1 MYHIVDSL
9 SPFAKRSG
17 KGRGIDCRKRGR
29 HTPKE
34 YTPEDLVAIWE
45 EFLGGQE
52 RRHQVT
58 AIADLYPDV
67 RSLYIDFSGIE
78 KFDPDLANY
87 TLANPGLA
95 LKSAEDAVK
104 RMVSHALTNPFIHF
118 RITGLPHDSRLEVR
132 KLRAKHLGTFLAV
145 EGLVRKATEVRP
157 RVTVAEFECVR
168 CGHKTTVEQEGMQFH
183 EPLECSKDDGGCG
196 RGTGSTKFRLLTDP
210 SKFVDTQKIEIQE
223 APEGLR
229 GGAQPE
235 RLVGYIEDDLSGR
248 IMPGDRVVINGVLKS
263 QQKGGQVKS
272 TLFDIHM
279 DVNTVEYKEHEYEE
293 IVISPEEELKIRE
306 FAKSGDIFE
315 RIIAS
320 ISPTIYGY
328 DQEKEALALQ
338 LFGGVTKVMDD
349 GTRIR
354 GDIHIAL
361 IGDPG
366 TAKSQILR
374 YMALLAPRGIYTS
387 GKSSSAAGLTAAAVK
402 DEFGEGR
409 WTLEAG
415 ALVLADKGLA
425 CIDELDKMTDQDRS
439 SIHESLEQGTISVAK
454 AGITATLQ
462 SRCAVLGAANPK
474 YGRFDENRNIAEQI
488 DLPPALLS
496 RFDAIF
502 TMTDRPESEQDR
514 NVASHILRAHRRGE
528 VMMHEAPE
536 QITEVDTAQIMRD
549 SAGLVPSMDRD
560 FLQKYVAY
568 SKRITPIISD
578 EAMRTLEGYYI
589 NIRKMGEGKEASVP
603 ITPRQLEAL
612 IRMSEASARAR
623 LGPIVTAEDS
633 SRAIKIM
640 DYYLR
645 KVASEGGRFDIDLI
659 ATGTSRSQREQ
670 IYVLRS
676 LVQQLSDE
684 RRGVSAEELI
694 QKASSQN
701 IPEDRVR
708 ALLKRL
714 SDAGEVYS
722 PQPGYYKLASEERIG

>member
-1 MYHIVDSL
+1 M
-9 SPFAKRSG
+9 
-17 KGRGIDCRKRGR
+17 
-29 HTPKE
+29 PKE
-34 YTPEDLVAIWE
+34 YTPEDLAAIWE
-45 EFLGGQE
+45 EFLGSQE
-52 RRHQVT
+52 RRHQVS

-67 RSLYIDFSGIE
+67 RSIFVDFLDVE
-78 KFDPDLANY
+78 KFDPDIANY
-87 TLANPGLA
+87 TLANPTVSLRA
-95 LKSAEDAVK
+95 AEEAMK
-104 RMVSHALTNPFIHF
+104 RLVSHTLTSPFLHF
-118 RITGLPHDSRLEVR
+118 RVKGLPHDLRVEIR
-132 KLRAKHLGTFLAV
+132 KLRAKHLGTYVSV

-168 CGHKTTVEQEGMQFH
+168 CGHRTTVEQDGMLFH

-196 RGTGSTKFRLLTDP
+196 RGTGSTKFKLLTDP
-210 SKFVDTQKIEIQE
+210 SRFVDTQKIEIQE
-223 APEGLR
+223 PPEGLR

-235 RLVGYIEDDLSGR
+235 RLVGYIEDDLAGK
-248 IMPGDRVVINGVLKS
+248 IMPGDRVILNGILRS

-272 TLFDIHM
+272 TLFEIHQDI
-279 DVNTVEYKEHEYEE
+279 NSIEYEEHEYEE
-293 IVISPEEELKIRE
+293 VLITPEDELRIRE
-306 FAKSGDIFE
+306 FAESPDSFE
-315 RIIAS
+315 RVIAS

-328 DQEKEALALQ
+328 EQEKEALALQ
-338 LFGGVTKVMDD
+338 LFGGVGKVMDD

-374 YMALLAPRGIYTS
+374 YMAMLAPRGIYTS

-425 CIDELDKMTDQDRS
+425 CIDELDKMNDQDRS
-439 SIHESLEQGTISVAK
+439 AIHESLEQGTISVAK

-502 TMTDRPESEQDR
+502 TMTDRPDSVQDKK
-514 NVASHILRAHRRGE
+514 VAAHILRAHRRGE
-528 VMMHEAPE
+528 VKMHDSPE
-536 QITEVDTAQIMRD
+536 DISSIDTAEILRD
-549 SAGLVPSMDRD
+549 STGLVPAMDRD
-560 FLQKYVAY
+560 FLRKYVAY
-568 SKRITPIISD
+568 SKRMTPVMSD
-578 EAMRTLEGYYI
+578 EAVSTLEGYYVT
-589 NIRKMGEGKEASVP
+589 IRKLGEGEEASVP
-603 ITPRQLEAL
+603 ITARQLEAL
-612 IRMSEASARAR
+612 IRMSEASARSR
-623 LGPIVTAEDS
+623 LSPIVTTEDAQKS
-633 SRAIKIM
+633 IKIVE
-640 DYYLR
+640 YYLG
-645 KVASEGGRFDIDLI
+645 KVASEGGKRDIDLI

-676 LVQQLSDE
+676 LIQQMADE
-684 RRGVSAEELI
+684 RRGVNADDLI
-694 QKASSQN
+694 QRAQADN

-714 SDAGEVYS
+714 SDAGEIYS
-722 PQPGYYKLASEERIG
+722 PQPGYFKLASEERIG

>member
-1 MYHIVDSL
+1 M
-9 SPFAKRSG
+9 
-17 KGRGIDCRKRGR
+17 
-29 HTPKE
+29 PKE

-45 EFLGGQE
+45 EFLGGDE
-52 RRHQVT
+52 RRHQVS
-58 AIADLYPDV
+58 AIADLYPEV
-67 RSLYIDFSGIE
+67 RSLYVDFSDIE

-87 TLANPGLA
+87 TLTNPTMA
-95 LKSAEDAVK
+95 LKCAEDALK
-104 RMVSHALTNPFIHF
+104 RMVSHALTSPYIHF
-118 RITGLPHDSRLEVR
+118 RVKGLPHDSRVEIR
-132 KLRAKHLGTFLAV
+132 KLRAKHLGTFV
-145 EGLVRKATEVRP
+145 SIEGLLRKATEVRP

-168 CGHKTTVEQEGMQFH
+168 CGHRITVEQEGMQFH
-183 EPLECSKDDGGCG
+183 EPLECPKDEGGCG

-210 SKFVDTQKIEIQE
+210 SRFVDTQKIEIQE
-223 APEGLR
+223 PPEGLR

-235 RLVGYIEDDLSGR
+235 RLVGYVEDDISGR
-248 IMPGDRVVINGVLKS
+248 VSPGDRVILNGILRS
-263 QQKGGQVKS
+263 TQKGTQVKS
-272 TLFDIHM
+272 TLFEIHL
-279 DVNTVEYKEHEYEE
+279 DVNSIEYEEHEYEE
-293 IVISPEEELKIRE
+293 IVITPEDELKIRE
-306 FAKSGDIFE
+306 FASSADVFE
-315 RIIAS
+315 KIVAS

-328 DQEKEALALQ
+328 ELEKEALALQ
-338 LFGGVTKVMDD
+338 LFGGVGKVMDD

-374 YMALLAPRGIYTS
+374 YMAQLAPRGIYTS

-425 CIDELDKMTDQDRS
+425 CIDELDKMNDQDRS

-474 YGRFDENRNIAEQI
+474 YGRFDENRSIAEQI

-502 TMTDRPESEQDR
+502 TMTDRPDSEQDR
-514 NVASHILRAHRRGE
+514 KVAAHILKAHRRGE
-528 VMMHEAPE
+528 VRLQESPEALA
-536 QITEVDTAQIMRD
+536 EVDAAEIMRD
-549 SAGLVPSMDRD
+549 SAGLVPAMDRD
-560 FLQKYVAY
+560 FLRKYVAY
-568 SKRITPIISD
+568 SKRITPVMSD
-578 EAMRTLEGYYI
+578 EAVRTLEGYYVS
-589 NIRKMGEGKEASVP
+589 IRKMGEGEEASVP
-603 ITPRQLEAL
+603 ITARQLEAL
-612 IRMSEASARAR
+612 IRLSEASARAR
-623 LGPIVTAEDS
+623 LSPMVTTEDAQ
-633 SRAIKIM
+633 RAIKIVE
-640 DYYLR
+640 YYLS
-645 KVASEGGRFDIDLI
+645 KVASEGGRRDIDII

-670 IYVLRS
+670 IYVIRS

-684 RRGVSAEELI
+684 RRGVSAEVLI
-694 QKASSQN
+694 QRALSEN

-722 PQPGYYKLASEERIG
+722 PQPGYYKLASEERLG

>member
-1 MYHIVDSL
+1 M
-9 SPFAKRSG
+9 
-17 KGRGIDCRKRGR
+17 
-29 HTPKE
+29 
-34 YTPEDLVAIWE
+34 AIWE

-52 RRHQVT
+52 RRHQVS

-67 RSLYIDFSGIE
+67 RSMHIDFGEVE

-87 TLANPGLA
+87 TLQNPTL
-95 LKSAEDAVK
+95 SIRCAEDALK
-104 RMVSHALTNPFIHF
+104 RMVSHALTNPFVHF
-118 RITGLPHDSRLEVR
+118 RIKGLPHDSRIEIK
-132 KLRAKHLGTFLAV
+132 KLRAKHLGTFVSV

-157 RVTVAEFECVR
+157 RVTLAEFECAR
-168 CGHKTTVEQEGMQFH
+168 CLHRITVEQDGMLFH
-183 EPLECSKDDGGCG
+183 EPLECPKEEGGCG

-210 SKFVDTQKIEIQE
+210 SKFVDTQKIETQE
-223 APEGLR
+223 PPEGLR
-229 GGAQPE
+229 GGSQPE

-248 IMPGDRVVINGVLKS
+248 ISPGDRVMLNGILRSV
-263 QQKGGQVKS
+263 QKGTQVKS
-272 TLFDIHM
+272 TLFEIHLDI
-279 DVNTVEYKEHEYEE
+279 NSIEYEE
-293 IVISPEEELKIRE
+293 KEYEEVLITPEDELKIIE
-306 FAKSGDIFE
+306 FAGSPDPFE
-315 RIIAS
+315 KIIAS

-338 LFGGVTKVMDD
+338 LFGGVSKLMDD

-374 YMALLAPRGIYTS
+374 YMAQLAPRGIYTS

-425 CIDELDKMTDQDRS
+425 CIDELDKMNDQDRS

-474 YGRFDENRNIAEQI
+474 YGRFDDSRSVAEQI

-502 TMTDRPESEQDR
+502 TMTDRPNSEQDR
-514 NVASHILRAHRRGE
+514 KVAAHILKAHRRGE
-528 VMMHEAPE
+528 VKLRDSPE
-536 QITEVDTAQIMRD
+536 TITEVDTAEILRD
-549 SAGLVPSMDRD
+549 STGLVPAMDRE
-560 FLQKYVAY
+560 FLRKYVAF
-568 SKRITPIISD
+568 SKRITPIMSD
-578 EAMRTLEGYYI
+578 DAVHTLEEYYVS
-589 NIRKMGEGKEASVP
+589 IRKLGEGEEASVP
-603 ITPRQLEAL
+603 ITARQLEAL
-612 IRMSEASARAR
+612 IRLSEASARAR
-623 LGPIVTAEDS
+623 LSHIVNKDDADRS
-633 SRAIKIM
+633 IKIVE
-640 DYYLR
+640 YYLG
-645 KVASEGGRFDIDLI
+645 KVASEGGRRDIDII

-694 QKASSQN
+694 QKAGAEN

-722 PQPGYYKLASEERIG
+722 PQPGYFKLASEERIA

>member
-1 MYHIVDSL
+1 VS
-9 SPFAKRSG
+9 S
-17 KGRGIDCRKRGR
+17 
-29 HTPKE
+29 
-34 YTPEDLVAIWE
+34 WE
-45 EFLGGQE
+45 EFLGGEE
-52 RRHQVT
+52 RRHHVS

-67 RSLYIDFSGIE
+67 RSIHVDFSE
-78 KFDPDLANY
+78 VERFDPDLANY
-87 TLANPGLA
+87 TLVNPTLSIR
-95 LKSAEDAVK
+95 SAEDAIK
-104 RMVSHALTNPFIHF
+104 RLVSHTLTNPFIHF
-118 RITGLPHDSRLEVR
+118 RIKALPHDSRVEIR
-132 KLRAKHLGTFLAV
+132 KLRAKHLGTFVAI

-157 RVTVAEFECVR
+157 KVTIAEFECVR
-168 CGHKTTVEQEGMQFH
+168 CGHRMTVVQEGMQFH

-196 RGTGSTKFRLLTDP
+196 RGTGSTKFKLLTDP

-223 APEGLR
+223 PPEGLR

-235 RLVGYIEDDLSGR
+235 RLVGYIEDDLSGK
-248 IMPGDRVVINGVLKS
+248 ISPGDRLIINGILRS
-263 QQKGGQVKS
+263 QQKGTQVKS
-272 TLFDIHM
+272 TLFEINL
-279 DVNTVEYKEHEYEE
+279 DVNSVEYEEHEYEE
-293 IVISPEEELKIRE
+293 ILITPEDELKIRE
-306 FAKSGDIFE
+306 FSNSVDIFE
-315 RIIAS
+315 KIIAS

-328 DQEKEALALQ
+328 TQEKEALALQ
-338 LFGGVTKVMDD
+338 LFGGVSKVMDD

-387 GKSSSAAGLTAAAVK
+387 GKASSAAGLTAAAVK

-425 CIDELDKMTDQDRS
+425 CIDELDKMNDQDRS
-439 SIHESLEQGTISVAK
+439 AIHESLEQGTISVAK

-502 TMTDRPESEQDR
+502 TMTDRPNSEQDR
-514 NVASHILRAHRRGE
+514 KVAAHILKAHRRGE
-528 VMMHEAPE
+528 LMLHESPE
-536 QITEVDTAQIMRD
+536 TIKDIDAAEIMRD
-549 SAGLVPSMDRD
+549 SEGLVPAMDRD
-560 FLQKYVAY
+560 FLRKYVAY
-568 SKRITPIISD
+568 SKRIIPIMSD
-578 EAMRTLEGYYI
+578 ESMRTIEGYYI
-589 NIRKMGEGKEASVP
+589 SIRKLGEGEEASVP
-603 ITPRQLEAL
+603 ITARQLEAL

-623 LGPIVTAEDS
+623 LNPIVGSDDA
-633 SRAIKIM
+633 SRAIKIVE
-640 DYYLR
+640 YYLA
-645 KVASEGGRFDIDLI
+645 KVASEGGKRDIDLI

-694 QKASSQN
+694 QKAGSEN

>member
-1 MYHIVDSL
+1 M
-9 SPFAKRSG
+9 R
-17 KGRGIDCRKRGR
+17 
-29 HTPKE
+29 
-34 YTPEDLVAIWE
+34 
-45 EFLGGQE
+45 
-52 RRHQVT
+52 
-58 AIADLYPDV
+58 
-67 RSLYIDFSGIE
+67 
-78 KFDPDLANY
+78 
-87 TLANPGLA
+87 
-95 LKSAEDAVK
+95 SAEDALK
-104 RMVSHALTNPFIHF
+104 RMVSHALTNPFVHF
-118 RITGLPHDSRLEVR
+118 RIKGLPKDSRIEIR
-132 KLRAKHLGTFLAV
+132 KLRAKHLGNFVAI

-157 RVTVAEFECVR
+157 KVTVAEFECAR
-168 CGHKTTVEQEGMQFH
+168 CLHRITVEQEGMQFH
-183 EPLECSKDDGGCG
+183 EPLECPKEDGGCG
-196 RGTGSTKFRLLTDP
+196 RGIGSTKFRLLTDP
-210 SKFVDTQKIEIQE
+210 SKFVDTQKVEIQE
-223 APEGLR
+223 PPEGLR

-235 RLVGYIEDDLSGR
+235 RLAGYIEDDLSGK
-248 IMPGDRVVINGVLKS
+248 ISPGDRVIINGILRS
-263 QQKGGQVKS
+263 QQKGTAVKS
-272 TLFDIHM
+272 TLFEIHL
-279 DVNTVEYKEHEYEE
+279 DVNSVEYEEHEYEE
-293 IVISPEEELKIRE
+293 IAITPEDELKIRE
-306 FAKSGDIFE
+306 FANSADVFE
-315 RIIAS
+315 KIIAS

-328 DQEKEALALQ
+328 SQEKEALALQ
-338 LFGGVTKVMDD
+338 LFGGVGKLMDD

-374 YMALLAPRGIYTS
+374 YMAQLAPRGIYTS

-425 CIDELDKMTDQDRS
+425 CIDELDKMNDQDRS

-502 TMTDRPESEQDR
+502 TMTDRPDAEQDR
-514 NVASHILRAHRRGE
+514 NVAAHILKAHRRGE
-528 VMMHEAPE
+528 VKLHEAPE
-536 QITEVDTAQIMRD
+536 EITEVDIAQILSD
-549 SAGLVPSMDRD
+549 SQGLIPAMERD
-560 FLQKYVAY
+560 FLRKYVAY
-568 SKRITPIISD
+568 SKRITPIMSD

-589 NIRKMGEGKEASVP
+589 SIRKMGEGAEASVP
-603 ITPRQLEAL
+603 ITARQLEAL

-623 LGPIVTAEDS
+623 LSTIVSGDDA
-633 SRAIKIM
+633 SRAIKIVE
-640 DYYLR
+640 YYLA
-645 KVASEGGRFDIDLI
+645 KVASEGGRRDIDLI

-684 RRGVSAEELI
+684 RRGVSVEVLI
-694 QKASSQN
+694 QRASSEN

-714 SDAGEVYS
+714 SDAGEIYS
-722 PQPGYYKLASEERIG
+722 PQPGFFKLASEERVG

>member
-1 MYHIVDSL
+1 M
-9 SPFAKRSG
+9 
-17 KGRGIDCRKRGR
+17 
-29 HTPKE
+29 
-34 YTPEDLVAIWE
+34 VAVWE

-52 RRHQVT
+52 RRHQVS

-67 RSLYIDFSGIE
+67 RSMYVDFADVE

-87 TLANPGLA
+87 TLQNPTL
-95 LKSAEDAVK
+95 SVRCAEDALK
-104 RMVSHALTNPFIHF
+104 RMVSHALTNPFLHF
-118 RITGLPHDSRLEVR
+118 RIKGLPHDSRMEIR
-132 KLRAKHLGTFLAV
+132 KLRAKHLGTFVSV

-157 RVTVAEFECVR
+157 RVTMAEFECAR
-168 CGHKTTVEQEGMQFH
+168 CLHRITVEQEGMLFH
-183 EPLECSKDDGGCG
+183 EPLECPKEEGGCG

-223 APEGLR
+223 PPEGLR
-229 GGAQPE
+229 GGSQPE

-248 IMPGDRVVINGVLKS
+248 ISPGDRVMLNGILRS
-263 QQKGGQVKS
+263 TQKGTQVKS
-272 TLFDIHM
+272 TLFEIHLDI
-279 DVNTVEYKEHEYEE
+279 NSIEYEE
-293 IVISPEEELKIRE
+293 KEYEEVLITPEDEIKIVE
-306 FAKSGDIFE
+306 FAEAPDFFD
-315 RIIAS
+315 RVIAS

-338 LFGGVTKVMDD
+338 LFGGVSKLMDD

-374 YMALLAPRGIYTS
+374 YMAQLAPRGIYTS

-425 CIDELDKMTDQDRS
+425 CIDELDKMNDQDRS

-474 YGRFDENRNIAEQI
+474 YGRFDDNRSVAEQI

-502 TMTDRPESEQDR
+502 TMTDRPNSEQDR
-514 NVASHILRAHRRGE
+514 KVAAHILRAHRRGE
-528 VMMHEAPE
+528 VKLSESPE
-536 QITEVDTAQIMRD
+536 TVTEVDTAEILRD
-549 SAGLVPSMDRD
+549 STGLVPVMDRE
-560 FLQKYVAY
+560 FLRKYVAF
-568 SKRITPIISD
+568 SKRITPIMSD
-578 EAMRTLEGYYI
+578 EAVTTLEGYYVS
-589 NIRKMGEGKEASVP
+589 IRKLGEGEEASVP
-603 ITPRQLEAL
+603 ITARQLEAL
-612 IRMSEASARAR
+612 IRLSEASARAR
-623 LGPIVTAEDS
+623 LSNIVNKEDS
-633 SRAIKIM
+633 ERAIKIVE
-640 DYYLR
+640 YYLG
-645 KVASEGGRFDIDLI
+645 KVASEGGRRDIDII

-694 QKASSQN
+694 QKAGAEN

-722 PQPGYYKLASEERIG
+722 PQPGYFKLASEERIA

>member
-1 MYHIVDSL
+1 VS
-9 SPFAKRSG
+9 A
-17 KGRGIDCRKRGR
+17 
-29 HTPKE
+29 
-34 YTPEDLVAIWE
+34 V
-45 EFLGGQE
+45 
-52 RRHQVT
+52 
-58 AIADLYPDV
+58 ADLYPDV
-67 RSLYIDFSGIE
+67 RSIHIDFLEIE

-87 TLANPGLA
+87 TLQNPTLS
-95 LKSAEDAVK
+95 LKCAEDALK
-104 RMVSHALTNPFIHF
+104 RMVSHALTNPFLHF
-118 RITGLPHDSRLEVR
+118 RVKGLPHDSRIDIR
-132 KLRAKHLGTFLAV
+132 KLRAKHLGTFVSV

-157 RVTVAEFECVR
+157 RVTLAEFECAR
-168 CGHKTTVEQEGMQFH
+168 CLHRITVEQEGMLFH
-183 EPLECSKDDGGCG
+183 EPLECPKEEGGCG
-196 RGTGSTKFRLLTDP
+196 RGTGSTKFRLLSDP
-210 SKFVDTQKIEIQE
+210 SKFVDTQKIEVQE
-223 APEGLR
+223 PPEGLR
-229 GGAQPE
+229 GGSQPE

-248 IMPGDRVVINGVLKS
+248 ISPGDRVILNGILRS
-263 QQKGGQVKS
+263 TQKGTQVKS
-272 TLFDIHM
+272 TLFEIHLDI
-279 DVNTVEYKEHEYEE
+279 NSIEYEE
-293 IVISPEEELKIRE
+293 KEYEEVLITPEDELKILE
-306 FAKSGDIFE
+306 FSEAPDSFD

-328 DQEKEALALQ
+328 EQEKEALALQ
-338 LFGGVTKVMDD
+338 LFGGVSKLMDD

-374 YMALLAPRGIYTS
+374 YMAQLAPRGIYTS

-425 CIDELDKMTDQDRS
+425 CIDELDKMNDQDRS

-474 YGRFDENRNIAEQI
+474 YGRFDDSRSVAEQI

-502 TMTDRPESEQDR
+502 TMTDRPHSEQDR
-514 NVASHILRAHRRGE
+514 KVAAHILKAHRRGE
-528 VMMHEAPE
+528 VKLRESPE
-536 QITEVDTAQIMRD
+536 KITEVDVAEILRD
-549 SAGLVPSMDRD
+549 SAGLVPAMDRE
-560 FLQKYVAY
+560 FLRKYVAY
-568 SKRITPIISD
+568 SKRMIPIMSD
-578 EAMRTLEGYYI
+578 DAVRTLEGYYVS
-589 NIRKMGEGKEASVP
+589 IRKLGEGEEASVP
-603 ITPRQLEAL
+603 ITARQLEAL
-612 IRMSEASARAR
+612 IRISEASARAR
-623 LGPIVTAEDS
+623 LSSVVSKEDAD
-633 SRAIKIM
+633 RAIKIVE
-640 DYYLR
+640 YYLG
-645 KVASEGGRFDIDLI
+645 KVASEGGRRDIDII

-676 LVQQLSDE
+676 LVQQLSEE

-694 QKASSQN
+694 QKASAEN

-722 PQPGYYKLASEERIG
+722 PQPGYFKLASEERIA

>member
-1 MYHIVDSL
+1 VS
-9 SPFAKRSG
+9 
-17 KGRGIDCRKRGR
+17 
-29 HTPKE
+29 
-34 YTPEDLVAIWE
+34 
-45 EFLGGQE
+45 
-52 RRHQVT
+52 

-67 RSLYIDFSGIE
+67 RSIYIDFLEVE

-87 TLANPGLA
+87 TLQNPTLSI
-95 LKSAEDAVK
+95 KCAEDAVK
-104 RMVSHALTNPFIHF
+104 RMVSHALTNPFVHF
-118 RITGLPHDSRLEVR
+118 RIKDLPHDSRVEIR
-132 KLRAKHLGTFLAV
+132 KLRAKHLGTFVSV

-157 RVTVAEFECVR
+157 RVTLAEFECAR
-168 CGHKTTVEQEGMQFH
+168 CGHRITVEQEGMLFH
-183 EPLECSKDDGGCG
+183 EPIECSKEEGGCG

-210 SKFVDTQKIEIQE
+210 SRFVDTQKIEIQE
-223 APEGLR
+223 PPEGLR

-235 RLVGYIEDDLSGR
+235 RLVGYIEDDISGR
-248 IMPGDRVVINGVLKS
+248 ISPGDRVILNGILRS
-263 QQKGGQVKS
+263 AQKGGQVKS
-272 TLFDIHM
+272 TLFEIHLDI
-279 DVNTVEYKEHEYEE
+279 NSAEEEEKEYEE
-293 IVISPEEELKIRE
+293 VLITPEDELKIIE
-306 FAKSGDIFE
+306 FAESPDALD
-315 RIIAS
+315 RTIAS

-328 DQEKEALALQ
+328 EQEKEALALQ
-338 LFGGVTKVMDD
+338 LFGGVSKIMDD

-374 YMALLAPRGIYTS
+374 YMAQLAPRGIYTS

-415 ALVLADKGLA
+415 ALVLADKGLC
-425 CIDELDKMTDQDRS
+425 CIDELDKMNDQDRS

-474 YGRFDENRNIAEQI
+474 FGRFDDSRNIAEQI

-502 TMTDRPESEQDR
+502 TMTDRPDSVQDR
-514 NVASHILRAHRRGE
+514 KVASHILKAHRRGE
-528 VMMHEAPE
+528 VRLQESPE
-536 QITEVDTAQIMRD
+536 QITAVDTAEILRD
-549 SAGLVPSMDRD
+549 STGLVPAMDRE
-560 FLQKYVAY
+560 FLRKYVAY
-568 SKRITPIISD
+568 SKRLIPIMSD
-578 EAMRTLEGYYI
+578 EAVRTLEGYYVS
-589 NIRKMGEGKEASVP
+589 IRKLGEGEAASVP
-603 ITPRQLEAL
+603 ITARQLEAL

-623 LGPIVTAEDS
+623 LSGIVNTDDAN
-633 SRAIKIM
+633 RAIKIVE
-640 DYYLR
+640 YYLS
-645 KVASEGGRFDIDLI
+645 KVASEGGRRDIDII

-670 IYVLRS
+670 IYVLRT

-694 QKASSQN
+694 QKAGSEN

-714 SDAGEVYS
+714 SDAGEIYS
-722 PQPGYYKLASEERIG
+722 PQPGYFKLASEERIA

>member
-1 MYHIVDSL
+1 M
-9 SPFAKRSG
+9 
-17 KGRGIDCRKRGR
+17 
-29 HTPKE
+29 PKE
-34 YTPEDLVAIWE
+34 YTPEDLVTIWE
-45 EFLGGQE
+45 EFLGGEE
-52 RRHQVT
+52 RRHQVS

-67 RSLYIDFSGIE
+67 RSIYIDFLEVE

-87 TLANPGLA
+87 TLVNPA
-95 LKSAEDAVK
+95 LSIRSAEDAIK

-118 RITGLPHDSRLEVR
+118 RIKNLPRDSRVEIR
-132 KLRAKHLGTFLAV
+132 KLRAKHLGTFVSV

-157 RVTVAEFECVR
+157 KVTVAEFECVR
-168 CGHKTTVEQEGMQFH
+168 CRHRTSVEQEGMLFH

-196 RGTGSTKFRLLTDP
+196 RGSGSTKFKLLTDP
-210 SKFVDTQKIEIQE
+210 SRFVDTQKIEIQE

-235 RLVGYIEDDLSGR
+235 RLVGYVEDDIAGKIS
-248 IMPGDRVVINGVLKS
+248 PGDRIIINGVLKS
-263 QQKGGQVKS
+263 QQKGTQVKS
-272 TLFDIHM
+272 TLFDISL
-279 DVNTVEYKEHEYEE
+279 DINSVEYEEHEYEE
-293 IVISPEEELKIRE
+293 IVITPEDEVKIRE
-306 FAKSGDIFE
+306 FANSADVFD
-315 RIIAS
+315 RIIKS
-320 ISPTIYGY
+320 ISPTIFGY
-328 DQEKEALALQ
+328 EQEKEALSLQ
-338 LFGGVTKVMDD
+338 LFGGVSKLMDD

-354 GDIHIAL
+354 GDIHIAM

-415 ALVLADKGLA
+415 ALVLADKGLC
-425 CIDELDKMTDQDRS
+425 CIDELDKMNDQDRS

-474 YGRFDENRNIAEQI
+474 YGRFDESRNIAEQI

-502 TMTDRPESEQDR
+502 TLTDRPNSEADR
-514 NVASHILRAHRRGE
+514 NIAAHILKVHRRGE
-528 VMMHEAPE
+528 IRLHEAPDKIKGMDVAE
-536 QITEVDTAQIMRD
+536 IMRESD
-549 SAGLVPSMDRD
+549 TLVPSMDRD
-560 FLQKYVAY
+560 FLRKYVAF
-568 SKRITPIISD
+568 SKRIIPIMSD
-578 EAMRTLEGYYI
+578 EAMRTIETYYVS
-589 NIRKMGEGKEASVP
+589 IRKLGEGEEASVP
-603 ITPRQLEAL
+603 ITARQLEAL
-612 IRMSEASARAR
+612 IRLSEASARAR
-623 LGPIVTAEDS
+623 LNPLVTADDS
-633 SRAIKIM
+633 NRAIRIVE
-640 DYYLR
+640 YYLG
-645 KVASEGGRFDIDLI
+645 KVASEGGRRDIDLI
-659 ATGTSRSQREQ
+659 ATGTSKSQREQ

-694 QKASSQN
+694 QKAASEN

-722 PQPGYYKLASEERIG
+722 PQPGYFKLASEERIG

>member
-1 MYHIVDSL
+1 M
-9 SPFAKRSG
+9 RS
-17 KGRGIDCRKRGR
+17 I
-29 HTPKE
+29 
-34 YTPEDLVAIWE
+34 
-45 EFLGGQE
+45 
-52 RRHQVT
+52 
-58 AIADLYPDV
+58 
-67 RSLYIDFSGIE
+67 YIDFLEVE

-87 TLANPGLA
+87 TLQSPTLSI
-95 LKSAEDAVK
+95 KCAEDAVK
-104 RMVSHALTNPFIHF
+104 RMVSHALTNPFVHF
-118 RITGLPHDSRLEVR
+118 RIKDLPHDSRVEIR
-132 KLRAKHLGTFLAV
+132 KLRAKHLGTFVSV

-157 RVTVAEFECVR
+157 RVTLAEFECAR
-168 CGHKTTVEQEGMQFH
+168 CGHRITVEQEGMLFH
-183 EPLECSKDDGGCG
+183 EPIECSKEEGGCG

-210 SKFVDTQKIEIQE
+210 SRFVDTQKIEIQE
-223 APEGLR
+223 PPEGLR

-235 RLVGYIEDDLSGR
+235 RLVGYIEDDISGR
-248 IMPGDRVVINGVLKS
+248 ISPGDRVILNGILRS
-263 QQKGGQVKS
+263 AQKGGQVKS
-272 TLFDIHM
+272 TLFEIHLDI
-279 DVNTVEYKEHEYEE
+279 NSAEEEEKEYEE
-293 IVISPEEELKIRE
+293 VLITPEDELKIIE
-306 FAKSGDIFE
+306 FAESPDALD
-315 RIIAS
+315 RTIAS

-338 LFGGVTKVMDD
+338 LFGGVSKIMDD

-374 YMALLAPRGIYTS
+374 YMAQLAPRGIYTS

-415 ALVLADKGLA
+415 ALVLADKGLC
-425 CIDELDKMTDQDRS
+425 CIDELDKMNDQDRS

-474 YGRFDENRNIAEQI
+474 FGRFDDSRNIAEQI

-502 TMTDRPESEQDR
+502 TMTDRPDSVQDR
-514 NVASHILRAHRRGE
+514 KVASHILKAHRRGE
-528 VMMHEAPE
+528 VRLQESPE
-536 QITEVDTAQIMRD
+536 QITAVDTAEILRD
-549 SAGLVPSMDRD
+549 STGLVPAMDRD
-560 FLQKYVAY
+560 FLRKYVAY
-568 SKRITPIISD
+568 SKRLTPIMSD
-578 EAMRTLEGYYI
+578 EAVRTLEGYYVS
-589 NIRKMGEGKEASVP
+589 IRKLGEGEAASVP
-603 ITPRQLEAL
+603 ITARQLEAL

-623 LGPIVTAEDS
+623 LSGIVNTDDAN
-633 SRAIKIM
+633 RAIKIVE
-640 DYYLR
+640 YYLS
-645 KVASEGGRFDIDLI
+645 KVASEGGRRDIDII

-670 IYVLRS
+670 IYVLRT

-694 QKASSQN
+694 QKAGSEN

-714 SDAGEVYS
+714 SDAGEIYS
-722 PQPGYYKLASEERIG
+722 PQPGYFKLASEERIA

>member
-1 MYHIVDSL
+1 M
-9 SPFAKRSG
+9 
-17 KGRGIDCRKRGR
+17 
-29 HTPKE
+29 
-34 YTPEDLVAIWE
+34 VAIWE

-52 RRHQVT
+52 RRHHVS

-67 RSLYIDFSGIE
+67 RSVYVDFSAVE

-87 TLANPGLA
+87 TLVNPTLSIR
-95 LKSAEDAVK
+95 SAEDALK
-104 RMVSHALTNPFIHF
+104 RMVSHALTNPFVHF
-118 RITGLPHDSRLEVR
+118 RINGLPRDSRVEIR
-132 KLRAKHLGTFLAV
+132 KLRAKHLSSFVAI

-157 RVTVAEFECVR
+157 RVTVAEFECAR
-168 CGHKTTVEQEGMQFH
+168 CLHRITIEQEGMQFH
-183 EPLECSKDDGGCG
+183 EPLECPKEEGGCG

-210 SKFVDTQKIEIQE
+210 SKFVDTQKVEIQE
-223 APEGLR
+223 PPEGLR

-248 IMPGDRVVINGVLKS
+248 ISPGDRVIINGILRS
-263 QQKGGQVKS
+263 QQKGTTVKS
-272 TLFDIHM
+272 TLFEIQL
-279 DVNTVEYKEHEYEE
+279 DVNSVEYEEHEYEE
-293 IVISPEEELKIRE
+293 ISITPEDELKIRE
-306 FAKSGDIFE
+306 FANSADVFE
-315 RIIAS
+315 KIIAS

-328 DQEKEALALQ
+328 TQEKEALALQ
-338 LFGGVTKVMDD
+338 LFGGVGKIMDD

-374 YMALLAPRGIYTS
+374 YMAQLAPRGIYTS

-425 CIDELDKMTDQDRS
+425 CIDELDKMNDQDRS

-502 TMTDRPESEQDR
+502 TMTDRPNAEQDR
-514 NVASHILRAHRRGE
+514 GVAAHILKAHRRGE
-528 VMMHEAPE
+528 VKLHEAPE
-536 QITEVDTAQIMRD
+536 EITEVDTKEILSD
-549 SAGLVPSMDRD
+549 STGLVPAMDRD
-560 FLQKYVAY
+560 FLRKYVAY
-568 SKRITPIISD
+568 SKRISPILSD
-578 EAMRTLEGYYI
+578 EAVRTLEGYYI
-589 NIRKMGEGKEASVP
+589 SIRKMGEGAEASVP
-603 ITPRQLEAL
+603 ITARQLEAL

-623 LGPIVTAEDS
+623 LNQIVSAEDAGRS
-633 SRAIKIM
+633 IKIVE
-640 DYYLR
+640 YYLS
-645 KVASEGGRFDIDLI
+645 KVASEGGRRDIDLI

-684 RRGVSAEELI
+684 RRGVSVEVLI
-694 QKASSQN
+694 QKASSEN

-714 SDAGEVYS
+714 SDAGEIYS
-722 PQPGYYKLASEERIG
+722 PQPGFFKLASEERIG

>member
-1 MYHIVDSL
+1 VS
-9 SPFAKRSG
+9 
-17 KGRGIDCRKRGR
+17 
-29 HTPKE
+29 
-34 YTPEDLVAIWE
+34 
-45 EFLGGQE
+45 
-52 RRHQVT
+52 

-67 RSLYIDFSGIE
+67 RSIYIDFLEVE

-87 TLANPGLA
+87 TLQNPTLSI
-95 LKSAEDAVK
+95 KCAEDAVK
-104 RMVSHALTNPFIHF
+104 RMVSHALTNPFVHF
-118 RITGLPHDSRLEVR
+118 RIKDLPHDSRVEIR
-132 KLRAKHLGTFLAV
+132 KLRAKHLGTFVSV

-157 RVTVAEFECVR
+157 RVTLAEFECAR
-168 CGHKTTVEQEGMQFH
+168 CGHRITVEQEGMLFH
-183 EPLECSKDDGGCG
+183 EPIECSKEEGGCG

-210 SKFVDTQKIEIQE
+210 SRFVDTQKIEIQE
-223 APEGLR
+223 PPEGLR

-235 RLVGYIEDDLSGR
+235 RLVGYIEDDISGR
-248 IMPGDRVVINGVLKS
+248 ISPGDRVILNGILRS
-263 QQKGGQVKS
+263 AQKGGQVKS
-272 TLFDIHM
+272 TLFEIHLDI
-279 DVNTVEYKEHEYEE
+279 NSAEEEEKEYEE
-293 IVISPEEELKIRE
+293 VLITPEDELKIIE
-306 FAKSGDIFE
+306 FAESPDALD
-315 RIIAS
+315 RTIAS

-328 DQEKEALALQ
+328 EQEKEALALQ
-338 LFGGVTKVMDD
+338 LFGGVSKMMDD

-374 YMALLAPRGIYTS
+374 YMAQLAPRGIYTS

-415 ALVLADKGLA
+415 ALVLADKGLC
-425 CIDELDKMTDQDRS
+425 CIDELDKMNDQDRS

-474 YGRFDENRNIAEQI
+474 FGRFDDSRNIAEQI

-502 TMTDRPESEQDR
+502 TMTDRPDSVQDR
-514 NVASHILRAHRRGE
+514 KVAAHILKAHRRGE
-528 VMMHEAPE
+528 VRLQESPE
-536 QITEVDTAQIMRD
+536 QITAVDTAEILRD
-549 SAGLVPSMDRD
+549 STGLVPAMDRE
-560 FLQKYVAY
+560 FLRKYVAY
-568 SKRITPIISD
+568 SKRLIPIMSD
-578 EAMRTLEGYYI
+578 EAVRTLEGYYVS
-589 NIRKMGEGKEASVP
+589 IRKLGEGEAASVP
-603 ITPRQLEAL
+603 ITARQLEAL

-623 LGPIVTAEDS
+623 LSGIVNTDDAN
-633 SRAIKIM
+633 RAIKIVE
-640 DYYLR
+640 YYLS
-645 KVASEGGRFDIDLI
+645 KVASEGGRRDIDII

-670 IYVLRS
+670 IYVLRT

-694 QKASSQN
+694 QKAGSEN

-714 SDAGEVYS
+714 SDAGEIYS
-722 PQPGYYKLASEERIG
+722 PQPGYFKLASEERIA

>member
-1 MYHIVDSL
+1 VS
-9 SPFAKRSG
+9 S
-17 KGRGIDCRKRGR
+17 
-29 HTPKE
+29 
-34 YTPEDLVAIWE
+34 WE
-45 EFLGGQE
+45 EFLGGEE
-52 RRHQVT
+52 RRHHVS

-67 RSLYIDFSGIE
+67 RSIHVDFSE
-78 KFDPDLANY
+78 VERFDPDLANY
-87 TLANPGLA
+87 TLVNPTLSIR
-95 LKSAEDAVK
+95 SAEDAIK
-104 RMVSHALTNPFIHF
+104 RLVSHTLTNPFIHF
-118 RITGLPHDSRLEVR
+118 RIKALPHDSRVEIR
-132 KLRAKHLGTFLAV
+132 KLRAKHLGTFVAI

-157 RVTVAEFECVR
+157 KVTIAEFECVR
-168 CGHKTTVEQEGMQFH
+168 CGHRMTVVQEGMQFH

-196 RGTGSTKFRLLTDP
+196 RGTGSTKFKLLTDP

-223 APEGLR
+223 PPEGLR

-235 RLVGYIEDDLSGR
+235 RLVGYIEDDLSGK
-248 IMPGDRVVINGVLKS
+248 ISPGDRLIINGILRS
-263 QQKGGQVKS
+263 QQKGTQVKS
-272 TLFDIHM
+272 TLFEILL
-279 DVNTVEYKEHEYEE
+279 DVNSVEYEEHEYEE
-293 IVISPEEELKIRE
+293 ILITPEDELKIRE
-306 FAKSGDIFE
+306 FSNSVDIFE
-315 RIIAS
+315 KIIAS

-328 DQEKEALALQ
+328 TQEKEALALQ
-338 LFGGVTKVMDD
+338 LFGGVSKVMDD

-387 GKSSSAAGLTAAAVK
+387 GKASSAAGLTAAAVK

-425 CIDELDKMTDQDRS
+425 CIDELDKMNDQDRS
-439 SIHESLEQGTISVAK
+439 AIHESLEQGTISVAK

-502 TMTDRPESEQDR
+502 TMTDRPNSEQDR
-514 NVASHILRAHRRGE
+514 KVAAHILKAHRRGE
-528 VMMHEAPE
+528 LMLHESPE
-536 QITEVDTAQIMRD
+536 TIKDIDAAEIMRD
-549 SAGLVPSMDRD
+549 SEGLVPAMDRD
-560 FLQKYVAY
+560 FLRKYVAY
-568 SKRITPIISD
+568 SKRIIPIMSD
-578 EAMRTLEGYYI
+578 ESMRTIEGYYI
-589 NIRKMGEGKEASVP
+589 SIRKLGEGEEASVP
-603 ITPRQLEAL
+603 ITARQLEAL

-623 LGPIVTAEDS
+623 LNPIVGSDDA
-633 SRAIKIM
+633 SRAIKIVE
-640 DYYLR
+640 YYLA
-645 KVASEGGRFDIDLI
+645 KVASEGGKRDIDLI

-694 QKASSQN
+694 QKAGSEN

>member
-1 MYHIVDSL
+1 M
-9 SPFAKRSG
+9 
-17 KGRGIDCRKRGR
+17 
-29 HTPKE
+29 
-34 YTPEDLVAIWE
+34 AIWE

-52 RRHQVT
+52 RRHQVS

-67 RSLYIDFSGIE
+67 RSMYIDFSEVE

-87 TLANPGLA
+87 TLQNPTL
-95 LKSAEDAVK
+95 SIRCAEDALK
-104 RMVSHALTNPFIHF
+104 RMVSHALTNPFVHF
-118 RITGLPHDSRLEVR
+118 RVKNLPHDSRIEIR
-132 KLRAKHLGTFLAV
+132 KLRAKHLGTFVSV

-157 RVTVAEFECVR
+157 RVTVAEFECAR
-168 CGHKTTVEQEGMQFH
+168 CLHRISVEQEGMVFH
-183 EPLECSKDDGGCG
+183 EPLECPKEEGGCG

-210 SKFVDTQKIEIQE
+210 SRFVDTQKIEIQE
-223 APEGLR
+223 PPEGLR
-229 GGAQPE
+229 GGSQPE

-248 IMPGDRVVINGVLKS
+248 ISPGDRVILNGILRS
-263 QQKGGQVKS
+263 TQKGTQVKS
-272 TLFDIHM
+272 TLFEIHLDI
-279 DVNTVEYKEHEYEE
+279 NSIEYEE
-293 IVISPEEELKIRE
+293 KEYEEVLITPEDELKIIE
-306 FAKSGDIFE
+306 FAGSPDPFDK
-315 RIIAS
+315 IIAS

-338 LFGGVTKVMDD
+338 LFGGVSKLMDD

-374 YMALLAPRGIYTS
+374 YMAQLAPRGIYTS

-425 CIDELDKMTDQDRS
+425 CIDELDKMNDQDRS

-474 YGRFDENRNIAEQI
+474 YGRFDDSRSVAEQI

-502 TMTDRPESEQDR
+502 TMTDRPNSEQDR
-514 NVASHILRAHRRGE
+514 KVAAHILKAHRRGE
-528 VMMHEAPE
+528 VKLRESPE
-536 QITEVDTAQIMRD
+536 TVTEVDTAEILRD
-549 SAGLVPSMDRD
+549 SAGLVPAMDRE
-560 FLQKYVAY
+560 FLRKYVAY
-568 SKRITPIISD
+568 SKRITPIMSD
-578 EAMRTLEGYYI
+578 EAIRTLEGYYVS
-589 NIRKMGEGKEASVP
+589 IRKLGEGEEASVP
-603 ITPRQLEAL
+603 ITARQLEAL
-612 IRMSEASARAR
+612 IRLSEASARAR
-623 LGPIVTAEDS
+623 LSQIVNTDDAN
-633 SRAIKIM
+633 RAIKIVE
-640 DYYLR
+640 YYLG
-645 KVASEGGRFDIDLI
+645 KVASEGGRRDIDII

-694 QKASSQN
+694 QKAGAEN

-722 PQPGYYKLASEERIG
+722 PQPGYFKLASEERIA

>member
-1 MYHIVDSL
+1 M
-9 SPFAKRSG
+9 
-17 KGRGIDCRKRGR
+17 
-29 HTPKE
+29 
-34 YTPEDLVAIWE
+34 
-45 EFLGGQE
+45 
-52 RRHQVT
+52 T

-67 RSLYIDFSGIE
+67 RSIYVSFSDVDR
-78 KFDPDLANY
+78 FDPDLANY
-87 TLANPGLA
+87 TLQNPTQSLR
-95 LKSAEDAVK
+95 SAEDALK
-104 RMVSHALTNPFIHF
+104 HMISHALTNPFVHF
-118 RITGLPHDSRLEVR
+118 RIKELPRDSRIEIR
-132 KLRAKHLGTFLAV
+132 KLRAKHLGTFV
-145 EGLVRKATEVRP
+145 SIEGLVRKATEVRP
-157 RVTVAEFECVR
+157 RVTIAEFECVR
-168 CGHKTTVEQEGMQFH
+168 CGHRIVIEQEGMQFH

-223 APEGLR
+223 PPEGLR
-229 GGAQPE
+229 GGSQPE
-235 RLVGYIEDDLSGR
+235 RLTGYIEDDLSGK
-248 IMPGDRVVINGVLKS
+248 ISPGDRVNINGILRS
-263 QQKGGQVKS
+263 QQKGTQVKS
-272 TLFDIHM
+272 TLFEIHLDI
-279 DVNTVEYKEHEYEE
+279 NAIEFEEKEYEE
-293 IVISPEEELKIRE
+293 VLITPEDELKIRE
-306 FAKSGDIFE
+306 FAEAPDAMD

-338 LFGGVTKVMDD
+338 LFGGVSKTMDD

-374 YMALLAPRGIYTS
+374 YMATLAPRGIYTS

-474 YGRFDENRNIAEQI
+474 YGRFDDNQPVADQI

-502 TMTDRPESEQDR
+502 TMTDKPDAEKDR
-514 NVASHILRAHRRGE
+514 NLAVHLLRVHRRGE
-528 VMMHEAPE
+528 VRLQESPE
-536 QITEVDTAQIMRD
+536 SITAVDTREILRD
-549 SAGLVPSMDRD
+549 SAGLIPAMDRE
-560 FLQKYVAY
+560 FLRKYVAY
-568 SKRITPIISD
+568 SKRIIPIMSD
-578 EAMRTLEGYYI
+578 EAMRTLENYYV
-589 NIRKMGEGKEASVP
+589 NIRKLGEGEEASVP

-612 IRMSEASARAR
+612 IRLSESSARAG
-623 LGPIVTAEDS
+623 LNQIVSGDDAA
-633 SRAIKIM
+633 RAIKIVE
-640 DYYLR
+640 YYLS
-645 KVASEGGRFDIDLI
+645 KVASESGKLDIDLI

-670 IYVLRS
+670 IYVVRNMI
-676 LVQQLSDE
+676 QQMSDE
-684 RRGVSAEELI
+684 KRGGSEEALIQRASAE
-694 QKASSQN
+694 N

-714 SDAGEVYS
+714 SEGGEVYR
-722 PQPGYYKLASEERIG
+722 PQPGYYRLTSEERVG

>member
-1 MYHIVDSL
+1 M
-9 SPFAKRSG
+9 
-17 KGRGIDCRKRGR
+17 
-29 HTPKE
+29 PKE

-52 RRHQVT
+52 RRHQVS

-67 RSLYIDFSGIE
+67 RSLQVDFLEVE

-87 TLANPGLA
+87 TLINPTMSI
-95 LKSAEDAVK
+95 KSAEDAMK

-118 RITGLPHDSRLEVR
+118 RIKGLPRDSRIEVR
-132 KLRAKHLGTFLAV
+132 KLRAKHLGTFVSV

-157 RVTVAEFECVR
+157 RVTVAEFECAR
-168 CGHKTTVEQEGMQFH
+168 CGHKMTLEQEGMLFH
-183 EPLECSKDDGGCG
+183 EPLECSKEDGGCG
-196 RGTGSTKFRLLTDP
+196 RGPGSTKFRLLSDP
-210 SKFVDTQKIEIQE
+210 SQFVDTQKIETQE
-223 APEGLR
+223 PPEGLR

-248 IMPGDRVVINGVLKS
+248 ISPGDRLILNGILKS
-263 QQKGGQVKS
+263 QQKGGQTKS
-272 TLFDIHM
+272 TLFEISLDI
-279 DVNTVEYKEHEYEE
+279 NSIEFEEHEYEE
-293 IVISPEEELKIRE
+293 ILITAEDELKIRE
-306 FAKSGDIFE
+306 FAASSDAFE
-315 RIIAS
+315 RIIGS

-338 LFGGVTKVMDD
+338 LFGGVQKTMDD

-374 YMALLAPRGIYTS
+374 YMAQLAPRGIYTS
-387 GKSSSAAGLTAAAVK
+387 GKASSAAGLTAAAVK

-415 ALVLADKGLA
+415 ALVIADKGLA
-425 CIDELDKMTDQDRS
+425 CIDELDKMNDQDRS
-439 SIHESLEQGTISVAK
+439 AIHESLEQGTISVAK

-474 YGRFDENRNIAEQI
+474 YGRFDDSKNIAEQI

-502 TMTDRPESEQDR
+502 TMTDRPEAKQDH
-514 NVASHILRAHRRGE
+514 NVAEHILKVHQRGE
-528 VMMHEAPE
+528 LMLHESPE
-536 QITEVDTAQIMRD
+536 KLTHVDYAEIMRD
-549 SAGLVPSMDRD
+549 TAHLVPAMDKD
-560 FLQKYVAY
+560 FLRKYVAY
-568 SKRITPIISD
+568 SKRITPVMGS
-578 EAMRTLEGYYI
+578 EAMQTLEGYYVG
-589 NIRKMGEGKEASVP
+589 IRKLGEDQGASVP
-603 ITPRQLEAL
+603 ITARQLEAL

-623 LGPIVTAEDS
+623 LSQIVSAEDS
-633 SRAIKIM
+633 QRAIKIVQ
-640 DYYLR
+640 YYLG
-645 KVASEGGRFDIDLI
+645 KVASEGGKLDIDLI

-676 LVQQLSDE
+676 LIQQMSDP
-684 RRGVSAEELI
+684 RRGVNQDDLM
-694 QKASSQN
+694 QKAASEN
-701 IPEDRVR
+701 IPAEK
-708 ALLKRL
+708 AKSLLKRL
-714 SDAGEVYS
+714 SESGEIYS
-722 PQPGYYKLASEERIG
+722 PQPGYWKLASEERIA

>member
-1 MYHIVDSL
+1 M
-9 SPFAKRSG
+9 
-17 KGRGIDCRKRGR
+17 GRAEHRLFHAGGQL
-29 HTPKE
+29 TPKE
-34 YTPEDLVAIWE
+34 YSPEDLATIWE
-45 EFLGGQE
+45 EFLGSQE
-52 RRHQVT
+52 RRHQVS

-67 RSLYIDFSGIE
+67 RSIFVEFKEAE
-78 KFDPDLANY
+78 KFDPDIANY
-87 TLANPGLA
+87 TLANPTA
-95 LKSAEDAVK
+95 SVRAAEEAMK
-104 RMVSHALTNPFIHF
+104 RLVSHTLTNPFVHF
-118 RITGLPHDSRLEVR
+118 RIKGLPHDLRVEIR
-132 KLRAKHLGTFLAV
+132 KLRAKHLGTFVSV

-157 RVTVAEFECVR
+157 RVTVAEFECAR
-168 CGHKTTVEQEGMQFH
+168 CGHRTTVEQDGMMFH

-196 RGTGSTKFRLLTDP
+196 RGTGSTKFKLLTDP
-210 SKFVDTQKIEIQE
+210 SRFVDTQKIEIQE
-223 APEGLR
+223 PPEGLR

-235 RLVGYIEDDLSGR
+235 RLVGYIEDDLSGK
-248 IMPGDRVVINGVLKS
+248 ISPGDRVILNGILRS

-272 TLFDIHM
+272 TLFEIHLDI
-279 DVNTVEYKEHEYEE
+279 NSIEYEEHEYEE
-293 IVISPEEELKIRE
+293 VLITAEDELKIRE
-306 FAKSGDIFE
+306 FAESPDSFE
-315 RIIAS
+315 KIIAS

-338 LFGGVTKVMDD
+338 LFGGVGKTMDD

-374 YMALLAPRGIYTS
+374 YMAQLAPRGIYTS

-425 CIDELDKMTDQDRS
+425 CIDELDKMNDQDRS
-439 SIHESLEQGTISVAK
+439 AIHESLEQGTISVAK

-502 TMTDRPESEQDR
+502 TMTDRPDSAQDK
-514 NVASHILRAHRRGE
+514 NVAAHILKAHRRGE
-528 VMMHEAPE
+528 VKMHEAPE
-536 QITEVDTAQIMRD
+536 EITFVDTAEIMRD
-549 SAGLVPSMDRD
+549 SVGLVPAMDRD
-560 FLQKYVAY
+560 FLRKYVAY
-568 SKRITPIISD
+568 SKRMTPIMSD
-578 EAMRTLEGYYI
+578 EAVRTLEGYYVT
-589 NIRKMGEGKEASVP
+589 IRKLGEGEEASVP
-603 ITPRQLEAL
+603 ITARQLEAL
-612 IRMSEASARAR
+612 IRMSEASARSR
-623 LGPIVTAEDS
+623 LSPVVTTDDAQK
-633 SRAIKIM
+633 AIKIVE
-640 DYYLR
+640 YYLG
-645 KVASEGGRFDIDLI
+645 KVASEGGKRDIDLI

-676 LVQQLSDE
+676 LIQQMADE
-684 RRGVSAEELI
+684 RRGVNADDLI
-694 QKASSQN
+694 QRAQADN

-714 SDAGEVYS
+714 SDAGEIYS
-722 PQPGYYKLASEERIG
+722 PQPGYFKLASEERIG

>member
-1 MYHIVDSL
+1 
-9 SPFAKRSG
+9 
-17 KGRGIDCRKRGR
+17 
-29 HTPKE
+29 
-34 YTPEDLVAIWE
+34 VAIWE

-52 RRHQVT
+52 RRHHVS

-67 RSLYIDFSGIE
+67 RSIHVDFSE
-78 KFDPDLANY
+78 VERFDPDLANY
-87 TLANPGLA
+87 TLMNPTLSI
-95 LKSAEDAVK
+95 KSAEDAIK
-104 RMVSHALTNPFIHF
+104 RLVSHTLTNPFIHF
-118 RITGLPHDSRLEVR
+118 RIKALPHDSRVDIR
-132 KLRAKHLGTFLAV
+132 KLRAKHLGTFVAI

-157 RVTVAEFECVR
+157 KVTIAEFECVR
-168 CGHKTTVEQEGMQFH
+168 CGHRTTIVQEGMQFH

-196 RGTGSTKFRLLTDP
+196 RGTGSTKFKLLTDP
-210 SKFVDTQKIEIQE
+210 SKFVDTQKIEAQE
-223 APEGLR
+223 PPEGLR

-248 IMPGDRVVINGVLKS
+248 ISPGDRLILNGTLRS
-263 QQKGGQVKS
+263 QQKGTQVKS
-272 TLFDIHM
+272 TLFEIHL
-279 DVNTVEYKEHEYEE
+279 DVNSIEYEEHEYEE
-293 IVISPEEELKIRE
+293 IMITPEDELKIRE
-306 FAKSGDIFE
+306 FSTSADVFE
-315 RIIAS
+315 KIIAS

-328 DQEKEALALQ
+328 SQEKEALALQ
-338 LFGGVTKVMDD
+338 LFGGVGKVMDD

-387 GKSSSAAGLTAAAVK
+387 GKASSAAGLTAAAVK

-425 CIDELDKMTDQDRS
+425 CIDELDKMNDQDRS
-439 SIHESLEQGTISVAK
+439 AIHESLEQGTISVAK

-502 TMTDRPESEQDR
+502 TMTDRPDSEQDR
-514 NVASHILRAHRRGE
+514 KVAQHILKAHRRGE
-528 VMMHEAPE
+528 VKLHESPE
-536 QITEVDTAQIMRD
+536 KIAEIDSAEIMRD
-549 SAGLVPSMDRD
+549 SDGLVPAMERD
-560 FLQKYVAY
+560 FLRKYIAY
-568 SKRITPIISD
+568 SKRISPILSD
-578 EAMRTLEGYYI
+578 EAMRTIEGYYI
-589 NIRKMGEGKEASVP
+589 SIRKLGEGEEASVP
-603 ITPRQLEAL
+603 ITARQLEAL

-623 LGPIVTAEDS
+623 LNQIVTSDDA
-633 SRAIKIM
+633 SRAIKIVE
-640 DYYLR
+640 YYLA
-645 KVASEGGRFDIDLI
+645 KVASEGGKRDIDLI

-670 IYVLRS
+670 IYVLRT

-694 QKASSQN
+694 QKAGSEN

-722 PQPGYYKLASEERIG
+722 PQPGYYKLASEERIA

>member
-1 MYHIVDSL
+1 MS
-9 SPFAKRSG
+9 
-17 KGRGIDCRKRGR
+17 
-29 HTPKE
+29 
-34 YTPEDLVAIWE
+34 
-45 EFLGGQE
+45 
-52 RRHQVT
+52 

-67 RSLYIDFSGIE
+67 RSIYIDFVDVE

-87 TLANPGLA
+87 TLQNPTLSV
-95 LKSAEDAVK
+95 KCAEDAIK

-118 RITGLPHDSRLEVR
+118 RIKDLPHDSRIEIR
-132 KLRAKHLGTFLAV
+132 KLRAKHLGTFVSV

-157 RVTVAEFECVR
+157 RVTLAEFECAR
-168 CGHKTTVEQEGMQFH
+168 CGHRITVEQEGMLFH
-183 EPLECSKDDGGCG
+183 EPIECSKEEGGCG

-210 SKFVDTQKIEIQE
+210 SRFVDTQKIEIQE
-223 APEGLR
+223 PPEGLR

-235 RLVGYIEDDLSGR
+235 RLVGYIEDDISGR
-248 IMPGDRVVINGVLKS
+248 ISPGDRVILNGILRS
-263 QQKGGQVKS
+263 AQKGGQVKS
-272 TLFDIHM
+272 TLFEIHLDI
-279 DVNTVEYKEHEYEE
+279 NSAEEEEKEYEE
-293 IVISPEEELKIRE
+293 VLITPEDELKIIE
-306 FAKSGDIFE
+306 FAESPDAFD
-315 RIIAS
+315 RTIAS

-328 DQEKEALALQ
+328 EQEKEALALQ
-338 LFGGVTKVMDD
+338 LFGGVSKIMDD

-374 YMALLAPRGIYTS
+374 YMATMAPRGIYTS

-415 ALVLADKGLA
+415 ALVLADKGLC
-425 CIDELDKMTDQDRS
+425 CIDELDKMNDQDRS

-474 YGRFDENRNIAEQI
+474 YGRFDDSRNIAEQI

-502 TMTDRPESEQDR
+502 TMTDRPDSVQDR
-514 NVASHILRAHRRGE
+514 KVAAHILKAHRRGE
-528 VMMHEAPE
+528 VRLHESPE
-536 QITEVDTAQIMRD
+536 QITAVDTAEILRD
-549 SAGLVPSMDRD
+549 STGLVPAMDRE
-560 FLQKYVAY
+560 FLRKYVAY
-568 SKRITPIISD
+568 SKRLTPIMSD
-578 EAMRTLEGYYI
+578 EAVRTLEGYYVS
-589 NIRKMGEGKEASVP
+589 IRKLGEGEAASVP
-603 ITPRQLEAL
+603 ITARQLEAL

-623 LGPIVTAEDS
+623 LSSIVNTDDAN
-633 SRAIKIM
+633 RAIKIVE
-640 DYYLR
+640 YYLS
-645 KVASEGGRFDIDLI
+645 KVASEGGRRDIDII

-670 IYVLRS
+670 IYVLRT

-694 QKASSQN
+694 QKAGSEN

-714 SDAGEVYS
+714 SDAGEIYS
-722 PQPGYYKLASEERIG
+722 PQPGYFKLASEERIA

>member
-1 MYHIVDSL
+1 MPSV
-9 SPFAKRSG
+9 SG
-17 KGRGIDCRKRGR
+17 RAGYRLNSSGGER
-29 HTPKE
+29 TPKE
-34 YTPEDLVAIWE
+34 YTPEDLIAIWE

-52 RRHQVT
+52 RRHQVS

-67 RSLYIDFSGIE
+67 RSIYIEFSDVE

-87 TLANPGLA
+87 SLGNPSRSIN
-95 LKSAEDAVK
+95 SAEEAVK

-118 RITGLPHDSRLEVR
+118 RIKGLPRDSRIEIR
-132 KLRAKHLGTFLAV
+132 KLRAKHLGTFVSV

-168 CGHKTTVEQEGMQFH
+168 CTHKITVEQEGMLFH
-183 EPLECSKDDGGCG
+183 EPLECPKDDGGCG

-210 SKFVDTQKIEIQE
+210 SKFVDTQKIEVQE
-223 APEGLR
+223 PPEGLR

-248 IMPGDRVVINGVLKS
+248 ISPGDRVMLNGVLRS

-272 TLFDIHM
+272 TLFEIHLDI
-279 DVNTVEYKEHEYEE
+279 NSVEYEEHEYEE
-293 IVISPEEELKIRE
+293 VLITPEDELKIRE
-306 FAKSGDIFE
+306 FAQTPELMDK
-315 RIIAS
+315 IIAS

-338 LFGGVTKVMDD
+338 LFGGVGKTMDD

-374 YMALLAPRGIYTS
+374 YMAQLAPRGIYTS

-415 ALVLADKGLA
+415 ALVIADKGLA
-425 CIDELDKMTDQDRS
+425 CIDELDKMNDQDRS
-439 SIHESLEQGTISVAK
+439 SIHESLEQGTVSVAK

-474 YGRFDENRNIAEQI
+474 YGRFDESRNVAEQI

-502 TMTDRPESEQDR
+502 TMTDRPDSVQDR
-514 NVASHILRAHRRGE
+514 KVAAHILKAHRRGE
-528 VMMHEAPE
+528 VRLHESP
-536 QITEVDTAQIMRD
+536 QDITHVDVAEILRD
-549 SAGLVPSMDRD
+549 SQGLIPAMDRD
-560 FLQKYVAY
+560 FLRKYVAY
-568 SKRITPIISD
+568 SKRIAPVMSD
-578 EAMRTLEGYYI
+578 EAVMTLEGYYVS
-589 NIRKMGEGKEASVP
+589 IRKLGEGEEASVP
-603 ITPRQLEAL
+603 ITARQLEAL
-612 IRMSEASARAR
+612 IRMSEASARSR
-623 LGPIVTAEDS
+623 LSQIVDADDAG
-633 SRAIKIM
+633 RAIKIVE
-640 DYYLR
+640 YYLG
-645 KVASEGGRFDIDLI
+645 KVASEGGKRDIDLI

-694 QKASSQN
+694 QKAGSEN

-714 SDAGEVYS
+714 SDAGEIYS
-722 PQPGYYKLASEERIG
+722 PQPGYFKLASEERIG

>member
-1 MYHIVDSL
+1 M
-9 SPFAKRSG
+9 
-17 KGRGIDCRKRGR
+17 
-29 HTPKE
+29 PKE

-52 RRHQVT
+52 RRHQVS

-67 RSLYIDFSGIE
+67 RSINIDFSEVE

-87 TLANPGLA
+87 TLVNPSMSI
-95 LKSAEDAVK
+95 KSAEDAMK

-118 RITGLPHDSRLEVR
+118 RIMGLPRDSRIEVR
-132 KLRAKHLGTFLAV
+132 KLRAKHLGTFVSV

-157 RVTVAEFECVR
+157 RVTVAEFECAR
-168 CGHKTTVEQEGMQFH
+168 CGHKMTIEQEGMLFH
-183 EPLECSKDDGGCG
+183 EPLECSKEEGGCG
-196 RGTGSTKFRLLTDP
+196 RGPGSTKFRLLSDP
-210 SKFVDTQKIEIQE
+210 SKFVDTQKIETQE
-223 APEGLR
+223 PPEGLR

-235 RLVGYIEDDLSGR
+235 RLVGYIEDDLAGR
-248 IMPGDRVVINGVLKS
+248 ISPGDRLILNGILKS
-263 QQKGGQVKS
+263 QQKGGQTKS
-272 TLFDIHM
+272 TLFEISLDI
-279 DVNTVEYKEHEYEE
+279 NSIEFEEHEYEE
-293 IVISPEEELKIRE
+293 ILITAEDELKIRE
-306 FAKSGDIFE
+306 FADSSDAFE
-315 RIIAS
+315 RIIGS

-338 LFGGVTKVMDD
+338 LFGGVQKTMDD

-374 YMALLAPRGIYTS
+374 YMAQLAPRGIYTS
-387 GKSSSAAGLTAAAVK
+387 GKASSAAGLTAAAVK

-415 ALVLADKGLA
+415 ALVIADKGLA
-425 CIDELDKMTDQDRS
+425 CIDELDKMNDQDRS
-439 SIHESLEQGTISVAK
+439 AIHESLEQGTISVAK

-474 YGRFDENRNIAEQI
+474 YGRFDDSKNIAEQI

-502 TMTDRPESEQDR
+502 TMTDRPEAKQDH
-514 NVASHILRAHRRGE
+514 NVAEHILKVHQRGE
-528 VMMHEAPE
+528 IRLHESPE
-536 QITEVDTAQIMRD
+536 KLTHVNVEEIMRD
-549 SAGLVPSMDRD
+549 TAHLVPAMDKD
-560 FLQKYVAY
+560 FLRKYVAY
-568 SKRITPIISD
+568 SKRITPVMGS
-578 EAMRTLEGYYI
+578 EAMQTLEGYYVG
-589 NIRKMGEGKEASVP
+589 IRKLGEDQGASVP
-603 ITPRQLEAL
+603 ITARQLEAL

-623 LGPIVTAEDS
+623 LSQIVSSEDS
-633 SRAIKIM
+633 QRAIKIVQ
-640 DYYLR
+640 YYLG
-645 KVASEGGRFDIDLI
+645 KVASEGGKLDIDLI

-676 LVQQLSDE
+676 LIQQMSDP
-684 RRGVSAEELI
+684 RRGVNQDDLM
-694 QKASSQN
+694 QKAASEN
-701 IPEDRVR
+701 IPAEKAK

-714 SDAGEVYS
+714 SESGEIYS
-722 PQPGYYKLASEERIG
+722 PQPGYWKLASEERIA